1 MKDWNEFENQDV
13 ANLLS
18 GISCTINKLKNILSD
33 KDYEALA
40 GDVILLKN
48 KLIIGSRHSR
58 YEDISDLK
66 PVIENKVLGGSD
78 ENSSQDV

>member
-1 MKDWNEFENQDV
+1 MKEWNEFENQDV

-18 GISCTINKLKNILSD
+18 GISFTINELKETLNK

-48 KLIIGSRHSR
+48 KLLVDNRHSR
-58 YEDISDLK
+58 YEDISDLR
-66 PVIENKVLGGSD
+66 PIIENKVLGGND
-78 ENSSQDV
+78 EK

>member
-1 MKDWNEFENQDV
+1 MKEWNEFENQDV

-18 GISCTINKLKNILSD
+18 GISYTINKLKEILSE

-48 KLIIGSRHSR
+48 KLITDNRHSR

-66 PVIENKVLGGSD
+66 PIIENKVLGGSD
-78 ENSSQDV
+78 E

>member
-1 MKDWNEFENQDV
+1 MKEWNEFENQDV

-18 GISCTINKLKNILSD
+18 GISYTINKLKEVLNK

-40 GDVILLKN
+40 GDIILLKN
-48 KLIIGSRHSR
+48 KLLVGNRHSR

-66 PVIENKVLGGSD
+66 PIIENKALGD
-78 ENSSQDV
+78 EKDVKD